1 MKKTNKY
8 PLLSKINDPSDLR
21 RMPEEEMEPLCE
33 EIRAFLIEN
42 VSRTGGHLA
51 SNLGVVELS
60 VALHRVFDIPSDH
73 LIFDV
78 GHQCYIHKLL
88 TGRRAEFDTLRTPGG
103 LSGFTKREESEY
115 DAFGAGHSSTSLSAA
130 LGFACADKIEGKN
143 NYTVAVIGDGA
154 YTGGMIHEALNNV
167 SRSLRLLVVLNEN
180 EMSISKN
187 TGAFARYMAK
197 IRTSRRYRRTKSLA
211 TRFLHKLPLFG
222 RPLYLLISRVK
233 RFIKRIFY
241 TANYFEHLGL
251 YYLGPADGND
261 YKKVAFLLR
270 QAKEENC
277 SVLLH
282 LRTKKGKG
290 YPPAEENPCEYHSVY
305 NKKRSGTTFSE
316 TMGNALCKMAEEDP
330 DVTVVS
336 AAMREGCGLSRF
348 FERFSQRAFDVGI
361 AEEHAL
367 TFSAG
372 LAAAGKKPYIALY
385 STFLQRGYDNLLHD
399 IALQKLPVRLLVD
412 RAGLSGGDGPT
423 HHGIFDVAFL
433 SHIPHFRILA
443 PATLGSLSA
452 MMRDSLSF
460 SLPTAIRY
468 ENRGENEAVV
478 KAFYPNGDYEGYGV
492 RADFSDSAACR
503 DGVIVT
509 YGAITS
515 IALSAEAKL
524 REKGRAVGTVLLEEL
539 KPYEKTAKRLLSF
552 VDKETPILFLEEG
565 IYDGGAGMLLCDR
578 LRALGHNGIRTVL
591 AIRDH
596 FASPP
601 MPADLYSYCEIS
613 EEDVIRSFEKQEKTG
628 I

>member
-1 MKKTNKY
+1 MKEINKY

-21 RMPEEEMEPLCE
+21 RMPEEDMEALCR
-33 EIRAFLIEN
+33 EIRAFLLEK
-42 VSRTGGHLA
+42 VPKTGGHLA

-60 VALHRVFDIPSDH
+60 VALHRVFDVPSDH

-130 LGFACADKIEGKN
+130 LGFARADKLEGKKS
-143 NYTVAVIGDGA
+143 YTVAVIGDGA

-167 SRSLRLLVVLNEN
+167 CRSLRLVVVLNEN

-187 TGAFARYMAK
+187 TGAFARYMAR
-197 IRTSRRYRRTKSLA
+197 IRTSRRYRRTKRLTA
-211 TRFLHKLPLFG
+211 RFLERLPLIG
-222 RPLYLLISRVK
+222 RPIYALLGKIK
-233 RFIKRIFY
+233 RFIKRILY

-270 QAKEENC
+270 QAKEEGC

-290 YPPAEENPCEYHSVY
+290 YPPAEENPSDYHSVY
-305 NKKRSGTTFSE
+305 TKARGGVTFSE
-316 TMGNALCKMAEEDP
+316 TMGRTLCSIAEAD
-330 DVTVVS
+330 DAVTAVS
-336 AAMREGCGLSRF
+336 AAMREGCGLSTF
-348 FERFSQRAFDVGI
+348 FACFPQRAFDVGI

-367 TFSAG
+367 TFTAG

-443 PATLGSLSA
+443 PATLGSLTA

-460 SLPTAIRY
+460 TGPTAIRY
-468 ENRGENEAVV
+468 ENRGEDESIVN
-478 KAFYPNGDYEGYGV
+478 AFYKNGDYRAYGV
-492 RADFSDSAACR
+492 RADFKDPDACR
-503 DGVIVT
+503 EGVIVT
-509 YGAITS
+509 YGAIAKV
-515 IALSAEAKL
+515 ALLAEERL
-524 REKGRAVGTVLLEEL
+524 QEKGRAIGTVLLEEL
-539 KPYEKTAKRLLSF
+539 KPYEETAQRLLALIGREAPL
-552 VDKETPILFLEEG
+552 VFLEEG
-565 IYDGGAGMLLCDR
+565 IYDGGAGMILCDR
-578 LRALGHNGIRTVL
+578 LRSQGYRGPMRIL

-601 MPADLYSYCEIS
+601 TPTDLYPYCGIS
-613 EEDVIRSFEKQEKTG
+613 AEDVIKAFDK
-628 I
+628 

>member
-1 MKKTNKY
+1 MNGMDKY
-8 PLLSKINDPSDLR
+8 PLLSKIHDPRDLR
-21 RMPEEEMEPLCE
+21 RMPEEEMEPLCA
-33 EIRAFLIEN
+33 EIRAFLLEK
-42 VSRTGGHLA
+42 VPKTGGHLA
-51 SNLGVVELS
+51 SNLGVVELT
-60 VALHRVFDIPSDH
+60 VALHRVFDLPSDH
-73 LIFDV
+73 LVFDV
-78 GHQCYIHKLL
+78 GHQCYIHKIL
-88 TGRRAEFDTLRTPGG
+88 TGRRSEFDTLRVPGG

-130 LGFACADKIEGKN
+130 LGFARADKMDGKE
-143 NYTVAVIGDGA
+143 NYTVAVVGDGA

-167 SRSLRLLVVLNEN
+167 SRSLRLVVVLNEN

-187 TGAFARYMAK
+187 TGAFARYMAR
-197 IRTSRRYRRTKSLA
+197 IRISRRYRRTKRLT
-211 TRFLHKLPLFG
+211 TRFLDKLPLIG
-222 RPLYLLISRVK
+222 RPLYLLLSRVK

-270 QAKEENC
+270 QAKEEKC
-277 SVLLH
+277 GVLLH
-282 LRTKKGKG
+282 IRTKKGKG

-305 NKKRSGTTFSE
+305 NRKKSGVTFSE
-316 TMGNALCKMAEEDP
+316 AMGRVLCEIADKDHGVAA
-330 DVTVVS
+330 VS
-336 AAMREGCGLSRF
+336 AAMREGCGLSPF
-348 FERFSQRAFDVGI
+348 FGAFSQRAFDVGI

-367 TFSAG
+367 TFAAG

-468 ENRGENEAVV
+468 ENRGENESIV
-478 KAFYPNGDYEGYGV
+478 KAFYPNGDYERYGV
-492 RADFSDSAACR
+492 RADFDDPAACR

-509 YGAITS
+509 YGAIAKT
-515 IALSAEAKL
+515 ALSSEKRL
-524 REKGRAVGTVLLEEL
+524 KEKGRAIGTVLLEEL
-539 KPYEKTAKRLLSF
+539 KPYEKTAESLLSLM
-552 VDKETPILFLEEG
+552 DKETPLVFLEEG
-565 IYDGGAGMLLCDR
+565 IYDGGAGMILCDR
-578 LRALGHNGIRTVL
+578 LRALGHRGRHTIL

-601 MPADLYSYCEIS
+601 TPLDLYSYCHLS
-613 EEDVIRSFEKQEKTG
+613 EEDVIGALEK
-628 I
+628 

>member
-1 MKKTNKY
+1 MKETNKY
-8 PLLSKINDPSDLR
+8 PLLSKINAPCDLR
-21 RMPEEEMEPLCE
+21 SMSEEDMEALAA
-33 EIRAFLIEN
+33 EIRAFLLEK
-42 VSRTGGHLA
+42 VPKTGGHLA

-60 VALHRVFDIPSDH
+60 IALHRVFDLPSDH

-88 TGRRAEFDTLRTPGG
+88 TGRREDFDTLRTPGG

-130 LGFACADKIEGKN
+130 LGFARADKMEGKKS
-143 NYTVAVIGDGA
+143 YTVAVIGDGA
-154 YTGGMIHEALNNV
+154 YTGGMIHEALNNI
-167 SRSLRLLVVLNEN
+167 SRSLRLVVVLNEN

-187 TGAFARYMAK
+187 TGGFARYIAK
-197 IRTSRRYRRTKSLA
+197 IRTSLRYRRTKHLTA
-211 TRFLHKLPLFG
+211 RFLEKLPLVG
-222 RPLYLLISRVK
+222 RPLYTLLSWVK
-233 RFIKRIFY
+233 RFVKRIFY
-241 TANYFEHLGL
+241 TPNYFENLGF
-251 YYLGPADGND
+251 YYLGPADGNN

-270 QAKEENC
+270 QAKEEKC

-282 LRTKKGKG
+282 IRTKKGKG
-290 YPPAEENPCEYHSVY
+290 YPPAEENPCEYHSIY
-305 NKKRSGTTFSE
+305 SRKRSGVTFSE
-316 TMGNALCKMAEEDP
+316 TMGKKLCLIAEKDSA
-330 DVTVVS
+330 VTVVS
-336 AAMREGCGLSRF
+336 AAMREGCGLSPF
-348 FERFSQRAFDVGI
+348 FESFPQRAFDVGI

-367 TFSAG
+367 TFTAG

-399 IALQKLPVRLLVD
+399 IALQKLPVRLLID

-468 ENRGENEAVV
+468 ENREEKESIV
-478 KAFYPNGDYEGYGV
+478 KAFYPYGDYEGYGV
-492 RADFSDSAACR
+492 RADFVDPNACR

-509 YGAITS
+509 YGAITKT
-515 IALSAEAKL
+515 ALEAEGRL
-524 REKGRAVGTVLLEEL
+524 REKGKEVGTVLLEEL
-539 KPYEKTAKRLLSF
+539 KPYEKTAERLLF
-552 VDKETPILFLEEG
+552 LINKETPLVFLEEG
-565 IYDGGAGMLLCDR
+565 IYDGGAGMILCDR
-578 LRALGHNGIRTVL
+578 LRALGHCGPYTIL

-596 FASPP
+596 FASPSTP
-601 MPADLYSYCEIS
+601 TDLYSYCGIS
-613 EEDVIRSFEKQEKTG
+613 VEDVIKAFKK
-628 I
+628 

>member
-1 MKKTNKY
+1 MKKINEY
-8 PLLSKINDPSDLR
+8 PLLSKINDPGDLR
-21 RMPEEEMEPLCE
+21 RMPEEEMEPLCA
-33 EIRAFLIEN
+33 EIRAFLLEK
-42 VSRTGGHLA
+42 VPKTGGHLA
-51 SNLGVVELS
+51 SNLGVVELT
-60 VALHRVFDIPSDH
+60 VALHRVFDVPSDH

-88 TGRRAEFDTLRTPGG
+88 TGRRAEFDTLRIPGG
-103 LSGFTKREESEY
+103 LSGFTKREESVY

-130 LGFACADKIEGKN
+130 LGFACADKIEEKES
-143 NYTVAVIGDGA
+143 YTVAVVGDGA

-167 SRSLRLLVVLNEN
+167 SRSLRLLVILNEN

-187 TGAFARYMAK
+187 TGAFADYMAR
-197 IRTSRRYRRTKSLA
+197 IRTSRRYRRTKHL
-211 TRFLHKLPLFG
+211 TTHFLHRLPIFG
-222 RPLYLLISRVK
+222 RPLYFLLSRVK

-241 TANYFEHLGL
+241 NANYFEYLGL
-251 YYLGPADGND
+251 YYLGPTDGND

-270 QAKEENC
+270 QAKEEGC

-305 NKKRSGTTFSE
+305 NRKRNGTTFSE
-316 TMGNALCKMAEEDP
+316 GMGRALCEIAEEDR
-330 DVTVVS
+330 DVMAVS

-348 FERFSQRAFDVGI
+348 FEAFPQRAFDVGI

-399 IALQKLPVRLLVD
+399 IALQKLPVRLLID
-412 RAGLSGGDGPT
+412 RAGLSVGDGPT

-433 SHIPHFRILA
+433 SHIPHFRLLA

-452 MMRDSLSF
+452 MIKDSLSF
-460 SLPTAIRY
+460 SVPTAIRY
-468 ENRGENEAVV
+468 ENRGENERIV
-478 KAFYPNGDYEGYGV
+478 KAFYPNGDYGDYGV
-492 RADFSDSAACR
+492 RADFAEPADCR

-509 YGAITS
+509 YGAIAQT
-515 IALSAEAKL
+515 ALSAEEKL
-524 REKGRAVGTVLLEEL
+524 KERGRAIGTVLLEEL
-539 KPYEKTAKRLLSF
+539 KPYEKTAEKLLSL
-552 VDKETPILFLEEG
+552 VDKETPLVFLEEG
-565 IYDGGAGMLLCDR
+565 IYDGSAGMILCER
-578 LRALGHNGIRTVL
+578 LRALEHCGPHTVL

-596 FASPP
+596 FASPSAP
-601 MPADLYSYCEIS
+601 VDLYSYCHLS
-613 EEDVIRSFEKQEKTG
+613 EEDVIAAFEK
-628 I
+628 

>member
-1 MKKTNKY
+1 MNEINKY
-8 PLLSKINDPSDLR
+8 PLLSKINDPADLR
-21 RMPEEEMEPLCE
+21 RMPEEDMEALAE
-33 EIRAFLIEN
+33 EIRAFLLEK
-42 VSRTGGHLA
+42 VPKTGGHLA

-60 VALHRVFDIPSDH
+60 IALHRVFDLPNDH

-88 TGRRAEFDTLRTPGG
+88 TGRRLEFDTLRTPGG

-130 LGFACADKIEGKN
+130 LGFARADKMEGKKSH
-143 NYTVAVIGDGA
+143 TVAVIGDGA

-167 SRSLRLLVVLNEN
+167 SRSLRLVVVLNEN

-187 TGAFARYMAK
+187 TGAFARYMAR
-197 IRTSRRYRRTKSLA
+197 IRTSRRYRRTKRLT
-211 TRFLHKLPLFG
+211 TRFLEKLPLIG
-222 RPLYLLISRVK
+222 RPLYLLLSRVK
-233 RFIKRIFY
+233 RLIKRILY

-270 QAKEENC
+270 QAKEEEC
-277 SVLLH
+277 GVLLH
-282 LRTKKGKG
+282 IRTKKGKG
-290 YPPAEENPCEYHSVY
+290 YPPAEEDPCEYHSVY
-305 NKKRSGTTFSE
+305 NCKRSGVSFSE
-316 TMGNALCKMAEEDP
+316 TMGRALCGIAENDSA
-330 DVTVVS
+330 VTAVS
-336 AAMREGCGLSRF
+336 AAMREGCGLSPF
-348 FERFSQRAFDVGI
+348 FEAFPKRAFDVGI

-367 TFSAG
+367 TFAAG

-399 IALQKLPVRLLVD
+399 IALQKLPVRLLID

-468 ENRGENEAVV
+468 ENRGENEAIV
-478 KAFYPNGDYEGYGV
+478 KAFYPNGDYEKYGV
-492 RADFSDSAACR
+492 RADFDAPAACR

-509 YGAITS
+509 YGAITKT
-515 IALSAEAKL
+515 ALLAEERLK
-524 REKGRAVGTVLLEEL
+524 EKGRAIGTVLLEEL
-539 KPYEKTAKRLLSF
+539 KPYEKTAEKLLATIN
-552 VDKETPILFLEEG
+552 KETPLVFLEEG
-565 IYDGGAGMLLCDR
+565 IYDGGAGMILCDR
-578 LRALGHNGIRTVL
+578 LRALGHLGSHTIL
-591 AIRDH
+591 GIRDH

-601 MPADLYSYCEIS
+601 TPTDLYSYCHLS
-613 EEDVIRSFEKQEKTG
+613 EEDVVKAFDK
-628 I
+628 